1 MKIYQSYLEF
11 ASEKPVV
18 VTIGTFDGVHIGHQ
32 EIIRQLMESAQKN
45 NLESVILTFF
55 PHPRRVLQKGS
66 DFKLLTTLNEKI
78 DLLKST
84 GLNHLIIQP
93 FTKEFSRHTAL
104 EFARDILVN
113 RLNTKTLVIGYD
125 HHFGRN
131 REGNF
136 EQLQLYGET
145 YGFDVQEIAAQDIE
159 NVAVS
164 STKIRNAL
172 NLGEVEKAN
181 SFLGFKYMLTGS
193 VVSGKALGRQ
203 FNYPTVN
210 LKPDES
216 YKLIPLSGVYVVET
230 TIAEDHYYGIMNI
243 GKRPTVDGRRKT
255 IEIHLFDF
263 EGNLYG
269 ATMQINLLK
278 RLRDEQ
284 KFASI
289 EQLFAQIKKDE
300 HKARELI
307 KSGSISL

>member
-1 MKIYQSYLEF
+1 MKIYQSYSEF
-11 ASEKPVV
+11 TSEKPVV

-32 EIIRQLMESAQKN
+32 EIIRKLIDSARSN

-66 DFKLLTTLNEKI
+66 EFKLLTTLNEKI
-78 DLLKST
+78 ALLEAT
-84 GLNHLIIQP
+84 GLDHLIIQP
-93 FTKEFSRHTAL
+93 FTKEFSRLTAL

-136 EQLQLYGET
+136 EQLQEYGET
-145 YGFDVQEIAAQDIE
+145 YGFNVQEIAAQDIE

-164 STKIRNAL
+164 STKIRKAL
-172 NLGEVEKAN
+172 DLGAIEKAN
-181 SFLGFKYMLTGS
+181 SFLGFKFMLTGS
-193 VVSGKALGRQ
+193 VVSGRALGRQ

-230 TIAEDHYYGIMNI
+230 TIDEKHYFGIMNI

-263 EGNLYG
+263 KGDLYG
-269 ATMQINLLK
+269 ATVQVRLLK
-278 RLRDEQ
+278 RLRAEQ

-307 KSGSISL
+307 KSGSFSL

>member
-11 ASEKPVV
+11 TSEKPVV

-32 EIIRQLMESAQKN
+32 EIIKQLVDTARKK

-66 DFKLLTTLNEKI
+66 EFKLLTSLNEKI
-78 DLLKST
+78 ELLKST
-84 GLNHLIIQP
+84 GLDHLIIEP
-93 FTKEFSRHTAL
+93 FTKEFSRLTAL

-136 EQLQLYGET
+136 EQLQQYGET
-145 YGFDVQEIAAQDIE
+145 YGFDVQEIPAQDIE

-164 STKIRNAL
+164 STKIRKAL
-172 NLGEVEKAN
+172 DQGEVEKAN
-181 SFLGFKYMLTGS
+181 SYLGFKFMLSGS

-210 LKPDES
+210 LKPEAS
-216 YKLIPLSGVYVVET
+216 YKLIPLAGVYIVET
-230 TIAEDHYYGIMNI
+230 NIGETHYFGIMNI
-243 GKRPTVDGRRKT
+243 GKRPTVDGKRKT

-269 ATMQINLLK
+269 TSMQVRLLK

-307 KSGSISL
+307 SSGSFPV